1 MDAEEFWDR
10 LFAMDVSAMTENERL
25 YYAVN
30 AFLCEWANGSLSQY
44 FHNTGGEELGILG
57 QGLAAIGADE
67 AGVIMNEATQVLFDG
82 AERCWQN
89 LPWPVPDSKQDQLEA
104 LNRRIAAVENEISDR
119 LEAFAISQGLFG
131 AGTN

>member
-1 MDAEEFWDR
+1 MDAEEFSHR
-10 LFAMDVSAMTENERL
+10 LFAMDVSAMTETERL

-30 AFLCEWANGSLSQY
+30 VFLCEWANGSLSQY
-44 FHNTGGEELGILG
+44 FYNTGGEELGFLE

-67 AGVIMNEATQVLFDG
+67 AGVIMNEATLVLFDRS
-82 AERCWQN
+82 ERCWQN
-89 LPWPVPDSKQDQLEA
+89 LPWPVPDSKRNQLEA

-119 LEAFAISQGLFG
+119 LEAFAIAQGLFG